1 MYITHR
7 ERHTSINGH
16 GWEEDARKQESG
28 HIPGRK
34 LERPVGG
41 RPLPWFYLY
50 EGSKRR
56 IKSYKLGPR
65 TLLGPYRKRKEIL
78 RHLFL

>member
-16 GWEEDARKQESG
+16 GWEEDARKQEAG

-34 LERPVGG
+34 LERPVGAD
-41 RPLPWFYLY
+41 PSH
-50 EGSKRR
+50 GSICMRDQK
-56 IKSYKLGPR
+56 G
-65 TLLGPYRKRKEIL
+65 E
-78 RHLFL
+78 